1 MVWAC
6 IRQWDN
12 IKTNVFII
20 TGFLGSGKTTLLKR
34 ILESAEDL
42 SGTAVMVN
50 EFGKVGV
57 DASLVK
63 DSATANIVELASGCI
78 CCSLKMDMIQALLSL
93 KDDYSPERVIIEA
106 TGVADPL
113 SIIETL
119 DDKKLA
125 PYFSYEKTIMVVAAN
140 FWEARHMFG
149 SVFKSQLKQADL
161 VLLNKIDTIE
171 KTKVP
176 LVLKE
181 IQKESAK
188 GRVIPTL
195 YGNVDPNILWE
206 RPEKLIPDPVNNL
219 FIKHYDPEK
228 GFLAP
233 VNNQEPTT
241 AEEAGFITFVYET
254 HLSFD
259 EEKFMTFIDTVP
271 LQLFRIKGRVRFV
284 DRTLILNFVGG
295 ESEWI
300 NYPDHTATCLTF
312 IGWDVAEEQI
322 FERLDSCITRV

>member
-1 MVWAC
+1 MVWAN
-6 IRQWDN
+6 ISQWDE
-12 IKTNVFII
+12 IQTNVFII

-34 ILESAEDL
+34 ILQSAEDL
-42 SGTAVMVN
+42 SRTAVVVN

-63 DSATANIVELASGCI
+63 DTVTANIVELASGCI
-78 CCSLKMDMIQALLSL
+78 CCSLKMDMVQALLSL
-93 KDDYSPERVIIEA
+93 KDEYSPERVIIEA

-113 SIIETL
+113 AIIETL
-119 DDKKLA
+119 DDRKLA
-125 PYFSYEKTIMVVAAN
+125 PYFSYEKTIMLVAAN

-149 SVFKSQLKQADL
+149 SVFKSQLQQADL
-161 VLLNKIDTIE
+161 ILLNKIDTIE

-176 LVLKE
+176 SLLKE
-181 IQKESAK
+181 IQEESAK

-195 YGNVDPNILWE
+195 YGNVDPDILWA
-206 RPEKLIPDPVNNL
+206 RPEKSISDPGNGLI
-219 FIKHYDPEK
+219 IKIYDPEK
-228 GFLAP
+228 GLLAP
-233 VNNQEPTT
+233 VNNLEPTA
-241 AEEAGFITFVYET
+241 AEEAGFITFAYET

-259 EEKFMTFIDTVP
+259 EKKFMAFIDSVP

-284 DRTLILNFVGG
+284 DRTVMLNFVGG

-312 IGWDVAEEQI
+312 IGWDVAEDQI
-322 FERLDSCITRV
+322 FERLNRCITRV